1 MLFKKD
7 DIYDLKYNDT
17 KSEIIILKKANL
29 NLTSFKNQYI
39 SFSFFREDI
48 KLDRISYYY
57 FRVLQPDSINNITFY
72 PLDSNF
78 ENLCKPELKT
88 NSCYFLLKND
98 YNELTHLQ
106 RIYELNDNANNY
118 NKAIIKKNEDYYSI
132 NLNNINFEKY
142 PENTNLKINN
152 VNMSNYLI
160 IKIKCKLN
168 YKSFLTISSAFYE
181 TEPFIQIYSYKLIY
195 LSKGK
200 EINFRLDNKAQQ
212 YKLKIINN
220 MNQKDKGE
228 IRFKKDNVLKDNI
241 NNNYGKQISYPINKG
256 INNQEFLCKNNSNIT

>member
-1 MLFKKD
+1 MFIPEDSENISIEIHGNEIKAYTINGIKKINAISKKD

-118 NKAIIKKNEDYYSI
+118 NKAIIKKNEDYY
-132 NLNNINFEKY
+132 LFM
-142 PENTNLKINN
+142 LL
-152 VNMSNYLI
+152 LI
-160 IKIKCKLN
+160 I
-168 YKSFLTISSAFYE
+168 
-181 TEPFIQIYSYKLIY
+181 
-195 LSKGK
+195 
-200 EINFRLDNKAQQ
+200 
-212 YKLKIINN
+212 
-220 MNQKDKGE
+220 
-228 IRFKKDNVLKDNI
+228 RF
-241 NNNYGKQISYPINKG
+241 
-256 INNQEFLCKNNSNIT
+256 